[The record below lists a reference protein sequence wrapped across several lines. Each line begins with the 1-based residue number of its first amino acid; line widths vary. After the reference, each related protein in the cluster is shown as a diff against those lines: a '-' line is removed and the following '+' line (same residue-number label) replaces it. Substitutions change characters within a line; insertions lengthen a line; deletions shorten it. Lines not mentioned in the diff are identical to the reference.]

1 MPVKIIAFIL
11 MVFYASIDAA
21 ELPIEKVNEY
31 ILACK
36 VKERYEHSIET
47 YYQEV
52 QRNYPYME
60 NVKDEY
66 ISMLKEMW
74 SYEKY
79 KETGISVLN
88 KMVTEKELDEMIK
101 LVKTDLGQKALS
113 IQQESSDNWAKYTFK
128 KSSEYSEKMKDL
140 YKKASDIALA
150 KKSDTSTK
158 VENF

>member
-1 MPVKIIAFIL
+1 MPITLFTFIFV
-11 MVFYASIDAA
+11 VFFTSINAA
-21 ELPIEKVNEY
+21 ELSSEKINEY

-66 ISMLKEMW
+66 ITMLKEMW
-74 SYEKY
+74 PYEKF
-79 KETGISVLN
+79 KENGISVIN
-88 KMVTEKELDEMIK
+88 KMVTEDELDEMIK

-113 IQQESSDNWAKYTFK
+113 IQQESSDNWAKFTFK
-128 KSSEYSEKMKDL
+128 KSSEYAEKLKNL
-140 YKKASDIALA
+140 YKKASDIDLT
-150 KKSDTSTK
+150 KKSGGSTK
-158 VENF
+158 EDKF